1 MLITIPRCECARG
14 YCICVGCTD
23 EGGNN
28 VVLKT
33 MSVSVEGR
41 DDITL
46 DLTGT
51 FCSYSACM

>member
-1 MLITIPRCECARG
+1 MRTIII
-14 YCICVGCTD
+14 YCFCVHSTD

-28 VVLKT
+28 VLLKT

-51 FCSYSACM
+51 LVTVYA